1 VSKVF
6 QGISKS
12 SPKAVNTEDDFVKLW
27 AHECTRTFHD
37 RLISDEDRLEFIEMI
52 KVQMKET
59 FKKTYDSIVA
69 VKPLLFASFVPT
81 VYPEGDTS
89 KKPY

>member
-1 VSKVF
+1 
-6 QGISKS
+6 
-12 SPKAVNTEDDFVKLW
+12 
-27 AHECTRTFHD
+27 
-37 RLISDEDRLEFIEMI
+37 
-52 KVQMKET
+52 MKDT

-81 VYPEGDTS
+81 VYPDGDTS